1 MPKSFVFATA
11 TLIAVA
17 ALSGR
22 LTRGDNAAGAPAP
35 NLAFIT
41 NGVADFWEHAE
52 AGALK
57 AGEELGVKVSV
68 IMPSNMTDQTRKI
81 EDLLSRGTDG
91 IAISPIDPANQVEI
105 INKAAAETNLITH
118 DSDAPQTNRL
128 VYVGMDNYDAG
139 VLCGKTL
146 REALPDGG
154 NVVIFV
160 GRMDQDNAQRRRQGF
175 IDAFLN
181 REPDRQRSDPAG
193 EVLTSEDQKY
203 TILGTMT
210 DQFDRAK
217 AKSNGEDALTRHPDL
232 TAMVGLFEY
241 NPPLILE
248 ALDRTGKLGKV
259 KVMAFDENSATLQG
273 IKDGNVIATVVQNPY
288 QYGYK
293 SIEVLNELHKGN
305 ESVIPEN
312 QFIDIPARV
321 IDKSNVDPFWDEIKG
336 RLGSQGPTQFNWVT
350 LGVVG
355 IVLVVAVLIW
365 MSMSSKPRYT
375 EPAGST
381 D

>member
-1 MPKSFVFATA
+1 MKKSFVLGATIIGLMMLTGCNGGKESA
-11 TLIAVA
+11 SSTG
-17 ALSGR
+17 SG
-22 LTRGDNAAGAPAP
+22 GSNGAQP

-41 NGVADFWEHAE
+41 NGVADFWEHAR
-52 AGALK
+52 AGAEK
-57 AGEELGVKVSV
+57 AGEDLGVEVSV

-91 IAISPIDPANQVEI
+91 IAISPIDPKNQGEV
-105 INKAAAETNLITH
+105 INDAAAETNLITH
-118 DSDAPQTNRL
+118 DSDAPETNRL
-128 VYVGMDNYDAG
+128 VYIGMDNYDAG

-154 NVVIFV
+154 KIMIFV
-160 GRMDQDNAQRRRQGF
+160 GRLDQDNARRRRQGF
-175 IDAFLN
+175 IDALLD
-181 REPDRQRSDPAG
+181 REPDRQRVDPSG
-193 EVLTSEDQKY
+193 KELTSADGKY
-203 TILGTMT
+203 TVLGTMT

-217 AKSNGEDALTRHPDL
+217 AKANGEDALTRHPDL

-248 ALDRTGKLGKV
+248 ALERTGKLGQV

-305 ESVIPEN
+305 KSVIPDSK
-312 QFIDIPARV
+312 FIDIPARV
-321 IDKSNVDPFWDEIKG
+321 IDSSNVDVFWQEIKD
-336 RLGSQGPTQFNWVT
+336 RL
-350 LGVVG
+350 
-355 IVLVVAVLIW
+355 A
-365 MSMSSKPRYT
+365 KK
-375 EPAGST
+375 
-381 D
+381 